1 MITIRLKDGKEKEF
15 ESAVSLADAA
25 KAISN
30 SLGKNALVAKV
41 NGELTDLRDP
51 IVDGAEVEFF
61 TKEDPEGRRPLPW
74 QQIAQKSTSCI
85 FRQGP

>member
-30 SLGKNALVAKV
+30 SLGKNALVA
-41 NGELTDLRDP
+41 
-51 IVDGAEVEFF
+51 
-61 TKEDPEGRRPLPW
+61 
-74 QQIAQKSTSCI
+74 
-85 FRQGP
+85 

>member
-41 NGELTDLRDP
+41 NGELTDRSWMVQRWNSSRRR
-51 IVDGAEVEFF
+51 IRKVFSRCVI
-61 TKEDPEGRRPLPW
+61 RRPM
-74 QQIAQKSTSCI
+74 
-85 FRQGP
+85 

>member
-41 NGELTDLRDP
+41 NGELVQRWNSSRRR
-51 IVDGAEVEFF
+51 IRKVFSRCVI
-61 TKEDPEGRRPLPW
+61 RRPM
-74 QQIAQKSTSCI
+74 
-85 FRQGP
+85 

>member
-41 NGELTDLRDP
+41 NGELTL
-51 IVDGAEVEFF
+51 IMFSA
-61 TKEDPEGRRPLPW
+61 RRISQRSRRRCRRSRRKISRW
-74 QQIAQKSTSCI
+74 
-85 FRQGP
+85 

>member
-41 NGELTDLRDP
+41 NGDP
-51 IVDGAEVEFF
+51 APVPWREVCYR
-61 TKEDPEGRRPLPW
+61 TGDR
-74 QQIAQKSTSCI
+74 
-85 FRQGP
+85 